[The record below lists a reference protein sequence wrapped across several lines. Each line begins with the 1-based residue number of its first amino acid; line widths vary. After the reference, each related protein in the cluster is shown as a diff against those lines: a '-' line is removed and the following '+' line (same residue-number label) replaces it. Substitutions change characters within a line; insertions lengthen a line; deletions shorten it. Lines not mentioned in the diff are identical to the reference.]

1 MIVKC
6 EAVNVMI
13 LGRHK
18 AGKKEKLGNFLLTKT
33 KKRQRL
39 LKKRKIAER

>member
-1 MIVKC
+1 MIVNC

-39 LKKRKIAER
+39 